1 MKNPKKDVT
10 EREGGLEE
18 KVSEIKYEEY
28 KEQCIRR
35 DELKKRS

>member
-1 MKNPKKDVT
+1 MENPKKDT
-10 EREGGLEE
+10 TGREGVEE
-18 KVSEIKYEEY
+18 KVSERKYEQY